1 MEMEYEKKYIETPA
15 GPVRVID
22 HAAISDAVR
31 ALFIEAN
38 YRLPPSVCQLIS
50 SAKARERDAVAR
62 GVLDTLEENIAAA
75 DEMDVPICQDTGM
88 AVLFCEI
95 GKGVY
100 IDAILEDAVNE
111 GVRRAYV
118 EGSLRKSIVRDPLYD
133 RTNTEDNTPAA
144 LRISFSKDPQLAGA
158 MRLTAAPKGF
168 GSENM
173 STVKMFT
180 PSATEGD
187 IVQFVVDSVLR
198 AGANPCPPIVVGV
211 GIGANFE
218 GVALLAK
225 EALLR
230 DTPAQ
235 DIRYRQLEEKI
246 LRAVNETG
254 IGPQGFGGDTTALAV
269 RVNHAPT
276 HIAGLPVA
284 VNINCHVSR
293 HKSVIL

>member
-1 MEMEYEKKYIETPA
+1 MECEKNYLETPWGA
-15 GPVRVID
+15 VRVIG

-31 ALFIEAN
+31 GLFIDAN
-38 YRLPPSVCQLIS
+38 YRLPDAVCSLIS
-50 SAKARERDAVAR
+50 HAKSCERNAVAR
-62 GVLDTLEENIAAA
+62 GVLDTLEDNIAAA
-75 DEMDVPICQDTGM
+75 DALDVPICQDTGM

-95 GKGVY
+95 GQGVY
-100 IDAILEDAVNE
+100 IDGVLEDAVNE
-111 GVRRAYV
+111 GVHRAYV

-133 RTNTEDNTPAA
+133 RTNTKDNTPAA
-144 LRISFSKDPQLAGA
+144 LRVSFSKDPELSGTI
-158 MRLTAAPKGF
+158 RLTAAPKGF

-173 STVKMFT
+173 SALRMFT
-180 PSATEGD
+180 PSATED
-187 IVQFVVDSVLR
+187 EIIQFVVDSVLH
-198 AGANPCPPIVVGV
+198 AGANPCPPIIVGV

-218 GVALLAK
+218 GAALLAK
-225 EALLR
+225 QALLR
-230 DTPAQ
+230 DTPAE
-235 DIRYRQLEEKI
+235 DALYRGLEEKL
-246 LRAVNETG
+246 LRAINDTG

>member
-1 MEMEYEKKYIETPA
+1 MECEKKYLETPSGA
-15 GPVRVID
+15 VRVIG
-22 HAAISDAVR
+22 HAEISDAVR
-31 ALFIEAN
+31 ALFIDAN
-38 YRLPPSVCQLIS
+38 YRLPDAICKLIS
-50 SAKARERDAVAR
+50 HAKSCERDAVAR
-62 GVLDTLEENIAAA
+62 GVLDTLEDNIAAA
-75 DEMDVPICQDTGM
+75 DELDVPICQDTGM

-95 GKGVY
+95 GQRVY
-100 IDAILEDAVNE
+100 IDAVLEDAVNE
-111 GVRRAYV
+111 GVHRAYV

-144 LRISFSKDPQLAGA
+144 LRVSFSKDSNLAGTI
-158 MRLTAAPKGF
+158 RLTAAPKGF

-173 STVKMFT
+173 SAIRMFT
-180 PSATEGD
+180 PSATED
-187 IVQFVVDSVLR
+187 EIVQFVVDSVLR
-198 AGANPCPPIVVGV
+198 AGANPCPPIIVGV

-218 GVALLAK
+218 GAALLAK
-225 EALLR
+225 QALLR
-230 DTPAQ
+230 DTPAE
-235 DIRYRQLEEKI
+235 DVRYKGLEEKM
-246 LRAVNETG
+246 LRAINQTG

>member
-1 MEMEYEKKYIETPA
+1 MGE
-15 GPVRVID
+15 GSVRVID

-38 YRLPPSVCQLIS
+38 YRLPPAVCHLIS
-50 SAKARERDAVAR
+50 EAKSREQDPVAR

-75 DEMDVPICQDTGM
+75 DELDVPICQDTGM

-95 GKGVY
+95 GRGVY
-100 IDAILEDAVNE
+100 IDAVLEDAVNE

-144 LRISFSKDPQLAGA
+144 LRVFFSRDPKLDGSI
-158 MRLTAAPKGF
+158 RLTAAPKGF

-173 STVKMFT
+173 STIKMFT
-180 PSATEGD
+180 PSATERD
-187 IVQFVVDSVLR
+187 IIQFVVDSVLH

-225 EALLR
+225 AALLR
-230 DTPAQ
+230 DTPAE
-235 DIRYRQLEEKI
+235 DARYRQLEEKLLCAI
-246 LRAVNETG
+246 NETG

-269 RVNHAPT
+269 RVNSAPT

>member
-1 MEMEYEKKYIETPA
+1 MECEKKYRETPA
-15 GPVRVID
+15 GPVRVIGP
-22 HAAISDAVR
+22 AAISDAVR
-31 ALFIEAN
+31 ALFIESN
-38 YRLPPSVCQLIS
+38 YRLPPAVCQLIS

-95 GKGVY
+95 GQGVY
-100 IDAILEDAVNE
+100 IDGILEDAVNE

-133 RTNTEDNTPAA
+133 RTNTEDNTPAT
-144 LRISFSKDPQLAGA
+144 LRVSFSRDPQLAGTI
-158 MRLTAAPKGF
+158 RLTAAPKGF

-173 STVKMFT
+173 STIKMFT
-180 PSATEGD
+180 PSASEAD
-187 IVQFVVDSVLR
+187 IVRFVVDSVLR

-235 DIRYRQLEEKI
+235 DVRYRQLEEKI

-293 HKSVIL
+293 HKSMTL

>member
-1 MEMEYEKKYIETPA
+1 MECEKKYRETPA
-15 GPVRVID
+15 GSVRIIG

-38 YRLPPSVCQLIS
+38 YRLPPAVCQLIS
-50 SAKARERDAVAR
+50 AAKAGERNAVAR

-95 GKGVY
+95 GQGVY
-100 IDAILEDAVNE
+100 IDGFLEDAVNE
-111 GVRRAYV
+111 GVHRAYV

-173 STVKMFT
+173 SAIKMFT
-180 PSATEGD
+180 PSATEAD

-230 DTPAQ
+230 DSPAQ
-235 DIRYRQLEEKI
+235 DVRYRQLEEKI

-293 HKSVIL
+293 HKSMIL

>member
-1 MEMEYEKKYIETPA
+1 MEYEKKYIEIA
-15 GPVRVID
+15 GSSVRVID
-22 HAAISDAVR
+22 HAAIADAVR
-31 ALFIEAN
+31 TLFIEAN
-38 YRLPPSVCQLIS
+38 YRLPSAVCRLIS
-50 SAKARERDAVAR
+50 TAKSRERDAVAR
-62 GVLDTLEENIAAA
+62 GVLDTLKENIAAA

-95 GKGVY
+95 GQGVY
-100 IDAILEDAVNE
+100 IDGILEDAVNE
-111 GVRRAYV
+111 GVHRAYV
-118 EGSLRKSIVRDPLYD
+118 DGSLRKSIVRDPLYD

-144 LRISFSKDPQLAGA
+144 LRVSFSRDPKLAGA
-158 MRLTAAPKGF
+158 IRLTAAPKGF

-173 STVKMFT
+173 SAVKMFT
-180 PSATEGD
+180 PSATEED
-187 IVQFVVDSVLR
+187 IVQFVVDTVLR
-198 AGANPCPPIVVGV
+198 AGANPCPPIIVGV

-230 DTPAQ
+230 DTPAE
-235 DIRYRQLEEKI
+235 DIHYRQLEEKI
-246 LRAVNETG
+246 FRAVNETG

-269 RVNHAPT
+269 RINHAPT

-293 HKSVIL
+293 HKSMIL

>member
-1 MEMEYEKKYIETPA
+1 MENEKESIETAA
-15 GPVRVID
+15 GSVRVVD
-22 HAAISDAVR
+22 HVAISDAVR
-31 ALFIEAN
+31 TLFIEAN
-38 YRLPPSVCQLIS
+38 YRLPPAVCHLIS
-50 SAKARERDAVAR
+50 SAKSRERDPVAR

-95 GKGVY
+95 GHGVY
-100 IDAILEDAVNE
+100 IDANLEDAVND
-111 GVRRAYV
+111 GVRRAYI

-144 LRISFSKDPQLAGA
+144 LHISFSADPNLVGSI
-158 MRLTAAPKGF
+158 RLTAAPKGF

-173 STVKMFT
+173 SAIKMFT
-180 PSATEGD
+180 PSATEAD
-187 IVQFVVDSVLR
+187 IIQFVVDSVLR

-225 EALLR
+225 TALLR
-230 DTPAQ
+230 DTPAE
-235 DIRYRQLEEKI
+235 DAHYRNLEEKL
-246 LRAVNETG
+246 LRAINETG

>member
-1 MEMEYEKKYIETPA
+1 MECEKKYIETAA
-15 GPVRVID
+15 GQVRVLD
-22 HAAISDAVR
+22 HAVISDAVR

-38 YRLPPSVCQLIS
+38 YRLPSAVCQLIS
-50 SAKARERDAVAR
+50 TAKSRERDAVAR

-95 GKGVY
+95 GQGVY
-100 IDAILEDAVNE
+100 IDGILEDAVNE

-118 EGSLRKSIVRDPLYD
+118 EGSLRKSIVRDPLFD

-144 LRISFSKDPQLAGA
+144 LRISFSKDPELVGSV
-158 MRLTAAPKGF
+158 RLTAAPKGF

-173 STVKMFT
+173 SAIKMFT
-180 PSATEGD
+180 PSATEAD
-187 IVQFVVDSVLR
+187 IVQFVLDSVLR

-211 GIGANFE
+211 GIGSNFE

-235 DIRYRQLEEKI
+235 DVRYRQLEEKI
-246 LRAVNETG
+246 LHAVNGTG

>member
-1 MEMEYEKKYIETPA
+1 MEYEKKYIEMA
-15 GPVRVID
+15 GGAVRVIAP
-22 HAAISDAVR
+22 AAIADAVCK
-31 ALFIEAN
+31 LFIEAN
-38 YRLPPSVCQLIS
+38 YRLPSAVCRLIS
-50 SAKARERDAVAR
+50 TAKSRERDAVAR

-95 GKGVY
+95 GQGVY
-100 IDAILEDAVNE
+100 IDGSLEDAVNE
-111 GVRRAYV
+111 GVHRAYV

-144 LRISFSKDPQLAGA
+144 LRVSFSKDPQLAGSI
-158 MRLTAAPKGF
+158 RLTAAPKGF

-173 STVKMFT
+173 SAIKMFT
-180 PSATEGD
+180 PSATEND

-198 AGANPCPPIVVGV
+198 AGANPCPPIIVGV

-230 DTPAQ
+230 DAPAE

-246 LRAVNETG
+246 FYAVNETG

-293 HKSVIL
+293 HKSMIL

>member
-1 MEMEYEKKYIETPA
+1 MECEKKYIETAA

-22 HAAISDAVR
+22 PATISDAVR
-31 ALFIEAN
+31 DLFIEAN

-50 SAKARERDAVAR
+50 TAKSRERDAVAR

-95 GKGVY
+95 GQGVY
-100 IDAILEDAVNE
+100 IDGILEDAVNE
-111 GVRRAYV
+111 GVHRAYV

-144 LRISFSKDPQLAGA
+144 LRISFSRDPQLAGS

-180 PSATEGD
+180 PSATEED

-235 DIRYRQLEEKI
+235 NARYRQLEEKI

-269 RVNHAPT
+269 RINHAPT

>member
-1 MEMEYEKKYIETPA
+1 MECEKKYIETDA
-15 GPVRVID
+15 GPVRVIG
-22 HAAISDAVR
+22 HATISDAVR
-31 ALFIEAN
+31 ALFIDAN
-38 YRLPPSVCQLIS
+38 YRLPEAVCRLIS
-50 SAKARERDAVAR
+50 HAKSQEHDTVAR

-75 DEMDVPICQDTGM
+75 DEMNVPICQDTGM

-95 GKGVY
+95 GQGVY
-100 IDAILEDAVNE
+100 IDAVLEDAVNE
-111 GVRRAYV
+111 GVRRAYA
-118 EGSLRKSIVRDPLYD
+118 EGRLRKSIVRDPLYD
-133 RTNTEDNTPAA
+133 RTNTDDNTPAA
-144 LRISFSKDPQLAGA
+144 LRVSFSTDPDLIGYI
-158 MRLTAAPKGF
+158 RLTAAPKGF

-173 STVKMFT
+173 SAIKMFT
-180 PSATEGD
+180 PSATEED

-225 EALLR
+225 KALLR

-235 DIRYRQLEEKI
+235 DARYRQLEEKL
-246 LRAVNETG
+246 LRAINQTG

-269 RVNHAPT
+269 RVNYAPT